1 MGTSRLKQTQLGPSS
16 AAEASPLWNL
26 AWEERG
32 QPIVLFPARPGVP
45 FLMGRSPV
53 LTTQGP
59 CHWLHGKIR
68 PIPGGTQ

>member
-1 MGTSRLKQTQLGPSS
+1 MGTSRLKQTQLGPS
-16 AAEASPLWNL
+16 AAAASPLWNL

-32 QPIVLFPARPGVP
+32 QPIALFPERPGVP
-45 FLMGRSPV
+45 FLMGRSPA

-68 PIPGGTQ
+68 PSPDGRQ